1 MDKDTLKS
9 LRAVYVEDE
18 EAVRQQLTGILKL
31 HLKEVYPAGNG
42 KEGLEF
48 IARHDPDVII
58 TDLEMPV
65 MDGLKLISE
74 VRAKYNH
81 HHPIIVLTGYD
92 DDEHKHDG
100 ADCYLYKPLM
110 TRELFEK
117 IYELAIKYG
126 KLKSDAK

>member
-1 MDKDTLKS
+1 MNKDALKTLS
-9 LRAVYVEDE
+9 AVYVEDE
-18 EAVRQQLTGILKL
+18 DIVLKQLIGILEH
-31 HLKEVYPAGNG
+31 HLKEVYPARNG
-42 KEGLEF
+42 KEGLDL

-58 TDLEMPV
+58 TDLEMPI
-65 MDGLKLISE
+65 MDGLTMISK

-100 ADCYLYKPLM
+100 VDCYLYKPLQ

-117 IYELAIKYG
+117 IYEQAIKYN
-126 KLKSDAK
+126 KLKG